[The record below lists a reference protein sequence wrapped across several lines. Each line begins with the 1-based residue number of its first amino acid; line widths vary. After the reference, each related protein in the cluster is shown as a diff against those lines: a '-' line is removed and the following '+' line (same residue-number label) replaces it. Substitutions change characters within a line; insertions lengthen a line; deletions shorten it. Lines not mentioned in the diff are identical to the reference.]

1 MPRREPRL
9 KGFWIIPK
17 NQFSKDFYDM
27 EVISF
32 KPEWRSEVS
41 LKQISESRYE
51 LDGNFSTYR
60 LITEETGNIIAV
72 DPEGGPM
79 ISVGDLI
86 RDNNIVN
93 IVSEITLQDDR
104 IILTLIMLLE
114 CPAHLTERLI

>member
-1 MPRREPRL
+1 
-9 KGFWIIPK
+9 
-17 NQFSKDFYDM
+17 M

-51 LDGNFSTYR
+51 LDGKFSTYR